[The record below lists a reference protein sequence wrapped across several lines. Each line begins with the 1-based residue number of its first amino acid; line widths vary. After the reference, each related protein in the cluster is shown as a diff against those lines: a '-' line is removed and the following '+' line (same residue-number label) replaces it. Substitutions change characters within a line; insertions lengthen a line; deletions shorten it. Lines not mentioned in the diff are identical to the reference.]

1 MKRPSS
7 SDSFGGMEEKEP
19 GLIPISPSMEEQ
31 AKYEGRFQPMLDG
44 MEGVECEDEELCT
57 YGQSALGEKKRRLR
71 VDQVKALEKNFEVEN
86 KLDPDRKARLAQ
98 DLGLQPRQVAVWFQ
112 NRRARWKTKQLERD
126 YGALQARYEA
136 LKIDCDAL
144 RHDKEKLTA
153 EVSRGDHGYESSTI
167 NHYGYGYPSK
177 PIKQT
182 ITDSIKELRAKL
194 VNPAAV
200 TRLKNKDAEERP
212 ALIYKDGASDSDS
225 SVVFNDHE
233 NSPYSGVVLDQD
245 YFMGFKSYS
254 SSSSL
259 FESRALDQKEY
270 LEEGFLSGE
279 ELCSGLFSEEQAPSL
294 SWYCSEPWK

>member
-7 SDSFGGMEEKEP
+7 SGSFGGIEGKEP
-19 GLIPISPSMEEQ
+19 GLIPISPSVEEKG
-31 AKYEGRFQPMLDG
+31 KYEGRFQSMSDG
-44 MEGVECEDEELCT
+44 MEGVECEDEELCSH
-57 YGQSALGEKKRRLR
+57 GQSALGEKKRRLS

-126 YGALQARYEA
+126 YGALRARYEA

-144 RHDKEKLTA
+144 RHDKGNLTA
-153 EVSRGDHGYESSTI
+153 E
-167 NHYGYGYPSK
+167 
-177 PIKQT
+177 
-182 ITDSIKELRAKL
+182 IKELKAKL
-194 VNPAAV
+194 ANSATT

-212 ALIYKDGASDSDS
+212 ALIYRDGASDSDS
-225 SVVFNDHE
+225 SVVFNDE
-233 NSPYSGVVLDQD
+233 NSPYSGVALDQD

-259 FESRALDQKEY
+259 FESRALDQKDY

-279 ELCSGLFSEEQAPSL
+279 ELCSGLFAEEQPAGL
-294 SWYCSEPWK
+294 SWYCSEPWE

>member
-153 EVSRGDHGYESSTI
+153 E
-167 NHYGYGYPSK
+167 
-177 PIKQT
+177 
-182 ITDSIKELRAKL
+182 IKELRAKL